1 MNKIFIGIASL
12 LLTTT
17 ACNTPNDNLANCDFD
32 QSAMLTNYADE
43 IIIPRFGD
51 FKIGLLLLE
60 GSYNAFVA
68 NPTPGLL
75 VEMRVSFAATY
86 RSYQRC
92 SPFGFGPGLINGE
105 SFRARFN
112 TFPTN
117 PTGINAAILN
127 GTSVSAGGASIV
139 GFPAVEYLLFGEQGT
154 TSSQLVELFTTD
166 ANAANRLTY
175 LGELIAE
182 LKATTV
188 QINEGWDSYRS
199 SFIASTGNSAGSSL
213 SLLINEFNFD
223 FETLKN
229 FKFKIPL
236 GKFNGGIVLPEAV
249 EAYYAGGSVQLAKEQ
264 VSAMK
269 SLFLGIGEN
278 GVDGLGLYE
287 YVLCAKPLTSDE
299 QNQGLLALADK
310 ITEQFIEIEEALN
323 LVPDPLSE
331 TLVSN
336 KPVVDEAHTQMQIMV
351 PLIKHEMTSALG
363 IQISYQ
369 DNDGD

>member
-1 MNKIFIGIASL
+1 MGLASL
-12 LLTTT
+12 LLTAT
-17 ACNTPNDNLANCDFD
+17 ACNTPSDNLVKCDFD
-32 QSAMLTNYADE
+32 QGAMLTNYADE

-51 FKIGLLLLE
+51 FEVGILLLE

-75 VEMRVSFAATY
+75 VEMQISFGAAY

-92 SPFGFGPGLINGE
+92 SPFGFGPALINGE

-117 PTGINAAILN
+117 TAGVNAAISN
-127 GTSVSAGGASIV
+127 GTSVSASGASTV
-139 GFPAVEYLLFGEQGT
+139 GFPAVEYLIFGEHST
-154 TSSQLVELFTTD
+154 TDAQLLALFTTD
-166 ANAANRLTY
+166 ANAANRLVY

-188 QINEGWDSYRS
+188 QINNGWENYRS
-199 SFIASTGNSAGSSL
+199 SFIANTGNSAGSSL
-213 SLLINEFNFD
+213 SVLVNEFNFD
-223 FETLKN
+223 YETLKN

-236 GKFNGGIVLPEAV
+236 GKFNGGIVLPQTV

-264 VSAMK
+264 ATAMK
-269 SLFLGIGEN
+269 NLFLGIGEN
-278 GVDGLGLYE
+278 SSDGLGLYE

-299 QNQGLLALADK
+299 QNQGILALADE
-310 ITEQFIEIEEALN
+310 ISERFIEIENTLD

-331 TLVSN
+331 TLVSD
-336 KPVVDEAHTQMQIMV
+336 KPMVDEAYNQMQMMV

-363 IQISYQ
+363 VQISYQ